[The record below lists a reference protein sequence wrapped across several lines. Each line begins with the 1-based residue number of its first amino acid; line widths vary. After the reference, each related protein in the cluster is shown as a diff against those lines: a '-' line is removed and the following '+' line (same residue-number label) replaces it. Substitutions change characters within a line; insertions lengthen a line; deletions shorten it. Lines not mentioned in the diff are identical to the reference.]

1 MNQESDKPK
10 YIIVLGT
17 TYSGSGAVY
26 DYLAGRGD
34 MYDPLDG
41 AEYLLPQSP
50 GGLMAL
56 EAASGDA
63 FHHAMSD
70 YAVIQFTK
78 LAQKLARSPRRSPY
92 GKAYSSYVPEFLNE
106 IEHFL
111 LEITVAKMP
120 MSLEWHNMME
130 HSAIRIIGRLK
141 ARLGIHSN
149 PMATHVI
156 CSQDD
161 LVHAATKMHDRLF
174 HSSSKKPVLLNQAG
188 SGWNPVH
195 STKYFEE
202 RKVVLVTR
210 DPRDQFAE
218 LKQFKKAQDVE
229 EFIEWFRALQQRI
242 AAVEESVVMKL
253 PFERFVCNNKASVTS
268 LCDHFRLDA
277 AAPSSYEASL
287 SEKNIGK
294 YKRWLTP
301 HEIERIEADLLR

>member
-10 YIIVLGT
+10 YIILLGT

-34 MYDPLDG
+34 LHDPLDG
-41 AEYLLPQSP
+41 SEYLLPQSP

-92 GKAYSSYVPEFLNE
+92 GKAYVSHVPEFLNE

-120 MSLEWHNMME
+120 MSLEWQKMME
-130 HSAIRIIGRLK
+130 HGTVRIIGRLK
-141 ARLGIHSN
+141 ARLGIHST
-149 PMATHVI
+149 PMTTHII
-156 CSQDD
+156 CSQHD
-161 LVHAATKMHDRLF
+161 LVHAAKKMHDRLF

-195 STKYFEE
+195 STRYFEG

-218 LKQFKKAQDVE
+218 LKQYKRAADVD
-229 EFIEWFRALQQRI
+229 EFIKWYRALQQRI
-242 AAVEESVVMKL
+242 VAVNNKLVMVL
-253 PFERFVCNNKASVTS
+253 PFEEFVLNNKSTVELLCNHFSLDFSIPSTYQASHS
-268 LCDHFRLDA
+268 K
-277 AAPSSYEASL
+277 
-287 SEKNIGK
+287 KNIGK
-294 YKRWLTP
+294 YENWLSA
-301 HEIERIEADLLR
+301 HEINRIEAEIVK